1 VLRPPITHPLH
12 IGRPAEVVAIACLAQ
27 PATLTGRLA
36 GTPTLGF
43 AAVSLVVRVARV
55 GMEQFSAVQALAPS
69 SAFHLG
75 HPPSYPKH
83 GQYQRVPPPQDD
95 AEEDSEQAANAE
107 EEEKENEKRREK
119 NTEKKIFS
127 TCSSRLLGYIFSSA
141 LTFIANLTFES
152 LLAL

>member
-1 VLRPPITHPLH
+1 
-12 IGRPAEVVAIACLAQ
+12 
-27 PATLTGRLA
+27 
-36 GTPTLGF
+36 
-43 AAVSLVVRVARV
+43 
-55 GMEQFSAVQALAPS
+55 MEQFSAVQALAPS

-107 EEEKENEKRREK
+107 EEEEENEKRREK

-141 LTFIANLTFES
+141 LTEAKTAASEPVGHRKPPPARWAS
-152 LLAL
+152 GQSVSVGAVSSEQT